1 VREPKREP
9 YGMVAVFKD
18 LYETWDVRAQRR
30 NRALDAAVLV
40 DTSEALVTPGA
51 RLRAFPAVRTEY
63 MTSCALLTALISPAN
78 KWIMNGGIDLAYRN
92 FFGIE
97 IERTVQTRIKEVAG
111 NYLPVGQA
119 ILVKTG
125 HDRIPHLISA
135 PTMFIPE
142 PIDAE
147 HCQLA
152 MAAALKV
159 ALANPAICTTVFC
172 PGMAREWTASLRAT
186 LPSYGSRVRCRCDL
200 TDPLCNRSLT
210 CTLQSTSDHL
220 SGMLASGTAHR

>member
-1 VREPKREP
+1 
-9 YGMVAVFKD
+9 MQ
-18 LYETWDVRAQRR
+18 LS
-30 NRALDAAVLV
+30 LV
-40 DTSEALVTPGA
+40 DTSEALVNA
-51 RLRAFPAVRTEY
+51 WRKAFSAFPAVRIELGDILRV
-63 MTSCALLTALISPAN
+63 AHTALISPAN
-78 KWIMNGGIDLAYRN
+78 SYGYMNGGIDLAYRN

-97 IERTVQTRIKEVAG
+97 IERIVQTRIKEVAG

-147 HCQLA
+147 DCQLA

-172 PGMAREWTASLRAT
+172 PGMGTGVGRVPPRDAAEAMARAYAAVAT
-186 LPSYGSRVRCRCDL
+186 
-200 TDPLCNRSLT
+200 
-210 CTLQSTSDHL
+210 
-220 SGMLASGTAHR
+220 

>member
-1 VREPKREP
+1 VQ
-9 YGMVAVFKD
+9 
-18 LYETWDVRAQRR
+18 LW
-30 NRALDAAVLV
+30 LV
-40 DTSEALVTPGA
+40 DTSEALVSAWRGA
-51 RLRAFPAVRTEY
+51 FSAFSEVRIALGDILRVAHT
-63 MTSCALLTALISPAN
+63 TLISPAN
-78 KWIMNGGIDLAYRN
+78 SYGYMNGGIDLAYRN

-119 ILVKTG
+119 ILVETG
-125 HDRIPHLISA
+125 HDRITHLISA

-147 HCQLA
+147 DCQLA

-172 PGMAREWTASLRAT
+172 PGMGTGVGYSQRLTSL
-186 LPSYGSRVRCRCDL
+186 
-200 TDPLCNRSLT
+200 
-210 CTLQSTSDHL
+210 Q
-220 SGMLASGTAHR
+220 